1 MRKESVD
8 MISFDVNKNKEKKE
22 APKPKPWNPAA
33 EKTPWDD
40 PVNVANNIQNVEN
53 VPKMPSWNENASV
66 PIRKTLTDV
75 FGVDNKKIGYKDGTV
90 LLDGKP
96 FISAE
101 NNKDGTTYVSSE
113 ESFGKGFADFNKN
126 NNVVAVRDYV
136 TSSGTAANISFNAEN
151 GTVSIN
157 GKTVKPL
164 YISNGK
170 AYMPKSELDAILSG
184 EINTSGTSYKNI
196 YDEVSAEYDPG
207 LKKAYNKY
215 MDSEEFSYNPDTDPA
230 YQAYKKA
237 MEKAAQEEY
246 DNNTAA
252 ARFRTGGVASTG
264 AMQTAAAIREDAM
277 DDVKAARAEFEQRAY
292 QRYLDN
298 LALERGKVALAEGL
312 KADEY
317 NTLAGVNGADK
328 NDRYYAESFDNE
340 RYLTDLE
347 MPYAPERAEMNY
359 QTDVMAYGDT
369 KRNYEISQ
377 KFAPILAELEV
388 SDAILKNVSTKED
401 LRIAL
406 INAGYSTER
415 INEIMT
421 EIDAFNTWAK

>member
-8 MISFDVNKNKEKKE
+8 MISFDVNKNEEKKE
-22 APKPKPWNPAA
+22 TPKPTPMNPAA
-33 EKTPWDD
+33 APRWSD
-40 PVNVANNIQNVEN
+40 PVNVVKNMESAEN
-53 VPKMPSWNENASV
+53 TPKMPSWNENASV
-66 PIRKTLTDV
+66 PIRKTMTDV
-75 FGVDNKKIGYKDGTV
+75 FGVDNEKIGYKDGWV
-90 LLDGKP
+90 LLDGKE
-96 FISAE
+96 FVRAE

-113 ESFGKGFADFNKN
+113 ESFSKGFGDYAQK

-157 GKTVKPL
+157 GKSVKPL
-164 YISNGK
+164 YILNGK

-196 YDEVSAEYDPG
+196 YDGVSAEYDPG

-215 MDSEEFSYNPDTDPA
+215 MNSEEFSYNPDDDPA

-237 MEKAAQEEY
+237 MEKAAREEY

-298 LALERGKVALAEGL
+298 LALERGKVELAEGL

-317 NTLAGVNGADK
+317 GVLSGVNGADK

-340 RYLTDLE
+340 RYYNDLD
-347 MPYAPERAEMNY
+347 MQYAPERAEMAIG
-359 QTDVMAYGDT
+359 TERMAYDDT

-377 KFAPILAELEV
+377 KFAPVLAELEV
-388 SDAILKNVSTKED
+388 SDAIINNLSTREN
-401 LRIAL
+401 L
-406 INAGYSTER
+406 IIDMTNAGYSEEKIKEVLTLY
-415 INEIMT
+415 
-421 EIDAFNTWAK
+421 DAWVKKEV